1 MAKTFEECIEN
12 IPRGYANG
20 IPDLEKQIYAILD
33 TIPNIDRD
41 SLREEMSNMVVD
53 ISKNP
58 TTFDVNEGLAKTQ
71 GYRDRLSEILAL
83 AQREYKVRKRCLE
96 MLMDAV
102 NLISKASSA
111 DKRRGEAILKYPH
124 LVIQTEAA
132 SIFLEEVEQMCSN
145 MKATSETISRQVSVM
160 QIQLQIGERR
170 QGQSHATVFSDAETI
185 ELTSK
190 RNFQYQGDKNWN
202 DEF

>member
-1 MAKTFEECIEN
+1 MAKTFEECIESM
-12 IPRGYANG
+12 PTGYANG

-33 TIPNIDRD
+33 TLPKINRD
-41 SLREEMSNMVVD
+41 ELRDEMSNMIVN

-83 AQREYKVRKRCLE
+83 AQKEYKVRKRCLE

-102 NLISKASSA
+102 NLVSKASSA
-111 DKRRGEAILKYPH
+111 DKRRGEAVLKYPH

-145 MKATSETISRQVSVM
+145 MKSTSETISRQVSVM

-170 QGQSHATVFSDAETI
+170 QGQSHATVFKDAESI
-185 ELTSK
+185 EFTSN
-190 RNFQYQGDKNWN
+190 RNYQYQGDKNW
-202 DEF
+202 DDDF